1 MHLQADGPNWKVPLG
16 RRDGLT
22 ANQSLANTALPAPF
36 HPLETL
42 KKKFSDQGLDTTD
55 LVALSGIKYVLIKTN
70 ERRQYYTIIE

>member
-36 HPLETL
+36 HSLDIL
-42 KKKFSDQGLDTTD
+42 KSKFKDQGLDTTD
-55 LVALSGIKYVLIKTN
+55 LVALSGIKYFLIKNN
-70 ERRQYYTIIE
+70 EHLQVTIHYY